1 MTEDLEARLR
11 AAIDAQDMAEFER
24 VAIFM
29 DAEDDERRARLE
41 SPTALRDAAL
51 WYASAGVAVFP
62 LRPMDKRPHPHTS
75 GFKDATT
82 DESRIASW
90 WQQWPGSNI
99 GAPTGITFD
108 VIDIDGE
115 PGIRSLIEYELTFDR
130 IGRSATCRDGGTH
143 IFIRPTGRGN
153 GAHLFAGIDYR
164 GKGGYVVLPPSV
176 GANGRRYRWL
186 QPLEVT
192 TA

>member
-1 MTEDLEARLR
+1 MTEDLEAGLR

-24 VAIFM
+24 VAALM

-51 WYASAGVAVFP
+51 WYASAGIAVFP
-62 LRPMDKRPHPHTS
+62 LRPRDKTPYPGSR

-82 DESRIASW
+82 DLTKVDAW
-90 WQQWPGSNI
+90 WATRSDSNI

-108 VIDIDGE
+108 AIDIDGE
-115 PGIRSLIEYELTFDR
+115 TGVRSMLEAEMTFDR
-130 IGRSATCRDGGTH
+130 IGRSATSRDPGTH

-153 GAHLFAGIDYR
+153 GTRLFPGIDYR

-186 QPLEVT
+186 QPLEVI
-192 TA
+192 A